1 MMRKLDLVKSR
12 KGIAMVLAVSL
23 VGLLSLFGVWM
34 IQEST
39 ISHRITAALVRKSMS
54 FNMAEGALDLAE
66 LCLENEEIPLTFKEL
81 MSSGE
86 ALRIEETGDRTLP
99 PYIKNP
105 SDPNAV
111 PELYYMDFS
120 TTPPP
125 GWSLNHQAYSGF
137 YTVYYLAVGRGST
150 ASRQGDAQ
158 TAVMAFSER
167 TLR

>member
-66 LCLENEEIPLTFKEL
+66 LCLENEEIPLTFNEL

-86 ALRIEETGDRTLP
+86 ALKIEDTGDRTLP
-99 PYIKNP
+99 NYIKSP
-105 SDPNAV
+105 AADAV
-111 PELYYMDFS
+111 PEIYYMDFS